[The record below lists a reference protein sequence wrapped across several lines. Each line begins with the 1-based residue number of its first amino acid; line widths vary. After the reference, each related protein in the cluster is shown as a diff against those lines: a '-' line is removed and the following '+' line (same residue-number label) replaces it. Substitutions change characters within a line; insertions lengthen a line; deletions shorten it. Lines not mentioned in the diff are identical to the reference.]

1 MIKRAAGYF
10 SDFAIFLLIMTT
22 ALLTGCGAPTE
33 DSAPEAFAAEIE
45 TEASGEEAEGMQ
57 EGERQEGES
66 REEIPAAASPEV
78 SDREATVSYAG
89 EPFIKSLFAAGGEG
103 ANQDQ
108 RCEH

>member
-45 TEASGEEAEGMQ
+45 TEAWNAMTSRGPQ
-57 EGERQEGES
+57 PES
-66 REEIPAAASPEV
+66 PKPR
-78 SDREATVSYAG
+78 
-89 EPFIKSLFAAGGEG
+89 
-103 ANQDQ
+103 
-108 RCEH
+108 